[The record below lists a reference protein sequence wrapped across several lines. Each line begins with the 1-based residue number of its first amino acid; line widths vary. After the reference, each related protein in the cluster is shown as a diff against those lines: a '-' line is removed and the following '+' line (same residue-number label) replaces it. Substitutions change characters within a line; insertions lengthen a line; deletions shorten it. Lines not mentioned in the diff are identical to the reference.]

1 MPTEGE
7 RLAALE
13 VTVNEQGKDI
23 ASLSAQVER
32 SRTRL
37 HNLEGF
43 AQGVLD
49 IQRENRRKEEVQY
62 RRVANAIAIGGLAM
76 AFGMLILT
84 AITVYFHVS

>member
-1 MPTEGE
+1 MPDQGE

-13 VTVNEQGKDI
+13 VTATEQGKDI
-23 ASLSAQVER
+23 AALSAQVER

-49 IQRENRRKEEVQY
+49 SQRENRRKEEVQY
-62 RRVANAIAIGGLAM
+62 RKVANAIAIGGLAM

-84 AITVYFHVS
+84 AVTVYFHIG

>member
-1 MPTEGE
+1 MPDQGE

-13 VTVNEQGKDI
+13 VTVTEQGKDI
-23 ASLSAQVER
+23 AALSAQVER

-49 IQRENRRKEEVQY
+49 IQRENRRREEIQY